1 MTETKPLVSVIM
13 GIYNCAETL
22 EKAVRCIQ
30 NQTYENWELIMCDD
44 CSTDNTYDVA
54 CEIARKDSRII
65 VLRNSLN
72 LTLAPTLNRCI
83 KEVKGKY
90 IARMDGDDTCSP
102 DRFEKEL
109 VFLESHPE
117 FALVSC
123 SMSLSNENGVY
134 RTIKHMET
142 PSIKDLIFRSQHC
155 HAACMLRTEALM
167 AVGGYSESNKHRRV
181 EDYEL
186 WVRMYKAGYKGYN
199 LQETLY
205 DMYDAESAMKRR
217 SFSNRVNESR
227 VIFKACRAAKS
238 IKYYRVALPLI
249 KWLVP
254 SSVYKNT
261 HMKQKD

>member
-1 MTETKPLVSVIM
+1 MSHLSQALRLRAVSTPRKRRFRLLKVPSPV
-13 GIYNCAETL
+13 T
-22 EKAVRCIQ
+22 Q
-30 NQTYENWELIMCDD
+30 N
-44 CSTDNTYDVA
+44 
-54 CEIARKDSRII
+54 
-65 VLRNSLN
+65 
-72 LTLAPTLNRCI
+72 
-83 KEVKGKY
+83 
-90 IARMDGDDTCSP
+90 
-102 DRFEKEL
+102 
-109 VFLESHPE
+109 
-117 FALVSC
+117 
-123 SMSLSNENGVY
+123 
-134 RTIKHMET
+134 
-142 PSIKDLIFRSQHC
+142 
-155 HAACMLRTEALM
+155 
-167 AVGGYSESNKHRRV
+167 GGYSESNKHRRV

>member
-1 MTETKPLVSVIM
+1 MTEIKPLVSVIM
-13 GIYNCAETL
+13 GIYNCAGTL
-22 EKAVRCIQ
+22 EKAVKCIQ
-30 NQTYENWELIMCDD
+30 NQTYDYWELIMCDD
-44 CSTDNTYDVA
+44 CSSDNTYEVA
-54 CEIARKDSRII
+54 CNIAKKDSRII
-65 VLRNSLN
+65 VLKNSRN
-72 LTLAPTLNRCI
+72 LTLAPTLNKCI
-83 KEVKGKY
+83 KESNGEY
-90 IARMDGDDTCSP
+90 IARMDGDDTCSF
-102 DRFEKEL
+102 DRLSKEVDFL
-109 VFLESHPE
+109 VNHPE
-117 FALVSC
+117 FAIVSC
-123 SMSLSNENGVY
+123 NMSLSNKYGVF
-134 RTIKHMET
+134 RVIKYKEEPILEDFIT
-142 PSIKDLIFRSQHC
+142 GNFHC
-155 HAACMLRTEALM
+155 HAACMVRADVIN